1 MLKQQQ
7 TDSVLQRLKRLLA
20 EIANMEGVVKYTE
33 ILTTLEVVLQSTL
46 SNFLLQ
52 LLGSNKVSWA
62 GSPSVRTT
70 CCPILT

>member
-1 MLKQQQ
+1 MLRQQQ
-7 TDSVLQRLKRLLA
+7 TDSVLQRLKWLLA
-20 EIANMEGVVKYTE
+20 GIANTEDVVKYTE
-33 ILTTLEVVLQSTL
+33 ILITLEVVLQSTF

-62 GSPSVRTT
+62 GSPSAHTM